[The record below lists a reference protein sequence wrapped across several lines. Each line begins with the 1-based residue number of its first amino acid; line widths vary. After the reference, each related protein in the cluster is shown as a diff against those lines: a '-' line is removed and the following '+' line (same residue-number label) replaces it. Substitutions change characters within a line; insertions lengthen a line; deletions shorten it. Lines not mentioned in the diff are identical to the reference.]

1 MSAPLARLGPSAR
14 KALLVGAL
22 AALVAGVDCV
32 RWIRP
37 ALLLDSDASW
47 APARL
52 LLALFVGAAAALAGG
67 VAAAGFLLWSRI
79 PAAGE
84 PLPPL
89 ALSAG
94 TRAAVATAAILAGA
108 ALRFAA
114 LDSVPEPLWVDDVS
128 LIRPA
133 LALRAR
139 PADFA
144 DATRDAP
151 YGVAKPFG
159 SVGVLYLQA
168 YRASLR
174 LWGTTVFGVRFPS
187 ALAGTV
193 SLVTAT
199 LLGRALLPAGGG
211 ALAALILA
219 GLRWHL
225 ILSRWA
231 WVMIALAPLVDVATL
246 LLLSAR
252 RRRSPGLA
260 CAAGIAAGVG
270 AHVYLSAWPAAA
282 GLGLFALWPEESR
295 GGFRGRLARAAL
307 FAAGFAVAAAPLF
320 LFHAGR
326 RASYFARA
334 ADHNVLLEIART
346 RSPLPPVAAAADAVA
361 APWLLPDPTPRHDLP
376 DRVRLNALLALA
388 VAIAFGRA
396 LLRPR
401 DAVSALLLAHA
412 VAVLAAVVAGGQADH
427 PNGSRFAYLSSLAAV
442 AGAAGTLWIT
452 GLFAPARRRAAALAA
467 IGALAAGGALGARA
481 ALLRWPEH
489 PETFRSFHG
498 QDTLLGRAA
507 ARWGTLGRVEIAPGV
522 GHSPLAIEAVRAYAL
537 DPSPYDRAGSPRLGR
552 IRIRIRIVG
561 AQAAPE
567 AGERVVERIQDP
579 LGSPVAAV
587 LARRA
592 DGT

>member
-1 MSAPLARLGPSAR
+1 MSAPLARLGASAR

-52 LLALFVGAAAALAGG
+52 VLALFVGAAAALAGG

-114 LDSVPEPLWVDDVS
+114 LASVPEPLWVDDVS
-128 LIRPA
+128 LIRPT

-144 DATRDAP
+144 DTTRDAP

-246 LLLSAR
+246 LLLAAR
-252 RRRSPGLA
+252 RRRSSGLA

-282 GLGLFALWPEESR
+282 ALGLFALWPEESR
-295 GGFRGRLARAAL
+295 GGLRDRLARAAL
-307 FAAGFAVAAAPLF
+307 FAAGFAIAAAPLF

-326 RASYFARA
+326 RAPYFART

-346 RSPLPPVAAAADAVA
+346 RSVLPPVAAAADAVA

-376 DRVRLNALLALA
+376 DRVRLDPLLALA

-412 VAVLAAVVAGGQADH
+412 AAVLAAVAAGGQADH
-427 PNGSRFAYLSSLAAV
+427 PNGARFAYLSSLAAV
-442 AGAAGTLWIT
+442 AGAAGTLWLT
-452 GLFAPARRRAAALAA
+452 GLFSPARRRAAALAA
-467 IGALAAGGALGARA
+467 VGALAIGAALGARD
-481 ALLRWPEH
+481 ALLLWPER

-507 ARWGTLGRVEIAPGV
+507 ARWDTLGRVEIAPGV
-522 GHSPLAIEAVRAYAL
+522 GHSPLAIEAVFAYRL
-537 DPSPYDRAGSPRLGR
+537 DPSPFVRAGARRLGR
-552 IRIRIRIVG
+552 IRIVDAR
-561 AQAAPE
+561 AAPE
-567 AGERVVERIQDP
+567 EGERVVERIQDP

-587 LARRA
+587 LARRG